1 MPFILARTAPFG
13 VGGVVVAA
21 YVAHLVLR
29 RLRVSP
35 LGNRRSPCRANER
48 ESEREGL
55 DGSAARK
62 PCGAGLQIGV
72 LSNPYRITC
81 EACGQVQPR
90 PEFKQSVP

>member
-13 VGGVVVAA
+13 VGGVVAAA

-35 LGNRRSPCRANER
+35 LCNRRSPCRASER

-62 PCGAGLQIGV
+62 PGIVGAVV
-72 LSNPYRITC
+72 LALAFVSHPGGGRRRRKERSIEPT
-81 EACGQVQPR
+81 P
-90 PEFKQSVP
+90 